1 MTQPDPDSAVL
12 VTTTLD
18 SEADATRLASALVTG
33 RLAACVQVSGPIQ
46 SVYRWQGKVV
56 QAREW
61 ACAAKTTAGR
71 LAELTAMIRRLH
83 SYEVPE
89 IVAVPV
95 LTTDPDYLAWLAAS
109 VAPEP

>member
-1 MTQPDPDSAVL
+1 LTEPAPVSAVL
-12 VTTTLD
+12 VTTTLG
-18 SEADATRLASALVTG
+18 SEAEATRLAGALVTE

-46 SVYRWQGKVV
+46 SVYRWQGKVE

-61 ACAAKTTAGR
+61 TCSAKTTAGR
-71 LAELTAMIRRLH
+71 LSELTAMIRQLH

-89 IVAVPV
+89 IIAVPV
-95 LTTDPDYLAWLAAS
+95 LTADPDYQDWLAAS